1 MDGSKTNCVD
11 KLHHHGDEPHILREV
26 FRTYHVLVSG
36 FAREIGMPASR
47 FTLMRLLGISGG
59 DVGITDLARQ
69 LGINSAAVTRQVQEL
84 EREGLIRRRADGN
97 DGRRSY
103 LKLSPKGRK
112 LLEQIHERNHEL
124 ERSLSSVLG
133 VEEMRNAAT
142 ILAKLRNFVEGLR

>member
-1 MDGSKTNCVD
+1 
-11 KLHHHGDEPHILREV
+11 
-26 FRTYHVLVSG
+26 
-36 FAREIGMPASR
+36 
-47 FTLMRLLGISGG
+47 
-59 DVGITDLARQ
+59 
-69 LGINSAAVTRQVQEL
+69 VQEL